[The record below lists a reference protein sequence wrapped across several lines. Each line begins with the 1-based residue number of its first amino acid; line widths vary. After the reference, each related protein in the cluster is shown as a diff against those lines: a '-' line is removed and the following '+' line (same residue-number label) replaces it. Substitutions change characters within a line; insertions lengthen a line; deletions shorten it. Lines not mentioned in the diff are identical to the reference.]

1 MLQDVRDSLAQFG
14 CEVAEDQVG
23 IRLAHRS
30 DVLDVMAHDRVG
42 DAEVGG
48 RTVRQMTHDEGCRL
62 ATVLVYDYDVR
73 EVVGTTCFD
82 QLGVRLRK

>member
-23 IRLAHRS
+23 IRLAHCS

-42 DAEVGG
+42 DAEVGR
-48 RTVRQMTHDEGCRL
+48 RTVR
-62 ATVLVYDYDVR
+62 
-73 EVVGTTCFD
+73 
-82 QLGVRLRK
+82 